1 MLGDVGSG
9 MSNLTGSTSIGNV
22 TDVNATNTYN
32 GMLGEIG
39 SGASNLTGSTKIGD
53 VATLDVTGV
62 NKGLGGT
69 LGTSQL
75 NETTSNILGT
85 PSSKATISGENIVK
99 IGTAVAGVAA
109 AGSALDSTNKT
120 TTIPTSSAKA
130 TYANAPIKGFR
141 MQKMQNEGGLTTYI
155 PYINQTS
162 LLPVPTGYKSI

>member
-1 MLGDVGSG
+1 MVG
-9 MSNLTGSTSIGNV
+9 
-22 TDVNATNTYN
+22 A
-32 GMLGEIG
+32 
-39 SGASNLTGSTKIGD
+39 
-53 VATLDVTGV
+53 
-62 NKGLGGT
+62 
-69 LGTSQL
+69 
-75 NETTSNILGT
+75 
-85 PSSKATISGENIVK
+85 
-99 IGTAVAGVAA
+99 AA